1 MSKKTKRQSRST
13 ASTTPS
19 AASSLGRSS
28 SPSQA
33 EAFNPDYTYV
43 KKDLRRI
50 GTLAGIFLT
59 ILVVLSFF
67 LR

>member
-13 ASTTPS
+13 SSSTPAPS
-19 AASSLGRSS
+19 QARAS
-28 SPSQA
+28 SPSQV
-33 EAFNPDYTYV
+33 ETFNPDYTYV

-59 ILVVLSFF
+59 ILVMLAFF

>member
-13 ASTTPS
+13 ASTTS
-19 AASSLGRSS
+19 TSNQARVS

-59 ILVVLSFF
+59 LLVVLSFF